1 MEPINWLAV
10 ILGLAAGLLLAMVWY
25 GLLARGDS
33 DAGSSLAARPKGD
46 WWIAGLVLLIGSA
59 MLGHN
64 FARIGAETLAAKPW
78 LYFMQAGGIALAF
91 VVPAVWLTTLRAG
104 LARRARLAE
113 CGYWL
118 AAYLA
123 IGAVFWMLG

>member
-25 GLLARGDS
+25 GLLVKADGDN
-33 DAGSSLAARPKGD
+33 ASLESRRSGD
-46 WWIAGLVLLIGSA
+46 WWMAALVLLIGSA

-64 FARIGAETLAAKPW
+64 FARIGADTLEAKPW

-91 VVPAVWLTTLRAG
+91 VVPAVWLTSLRAG
-104 LARRARLAE
+104 LTRRARLAE

-123 IGAVFWMLG
+123 IGAVFWALG